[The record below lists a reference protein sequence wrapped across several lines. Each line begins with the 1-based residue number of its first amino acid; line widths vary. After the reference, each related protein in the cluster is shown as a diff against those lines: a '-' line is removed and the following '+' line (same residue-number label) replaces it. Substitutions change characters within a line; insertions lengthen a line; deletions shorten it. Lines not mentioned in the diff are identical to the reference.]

1 MAMVGGS
8 FLDPLYSAAWPTG
21 EFGAMGLEGAV
32 KLGFKRELDAE
43 KDPEQRAELYD
54 KLVARMYDAGKATEM
69 ASHLEIDAVIDPAA
83 TREFIIKALHA
94 IQ

>member
-1 MAMVGGS
+1 
-8 FLDPLYSAAWPTG
+8 
-21 EFGAMGLEGAV
+21 
-32 KLGFKRELDAE
+32 
-43 KDPEQRAELYD
+43 
-54 KLVARMYDAGKATEM
+54 MYDAGKATEM